1 MEILFTQV
9 EPFIWFFGITT
20 IIIFL
25 ASKFTET
32 IKEKFKQGGISKR
45 NNAKEPDLDQQFD
58 SLIHNAPK
66 LYEEVTTEISK
77 QKEEGVTDEQMKSL
91 ISKQSMLRFAVDN
104 KEIINMIGKPLVSRL
119 LKVIKGVV

>member
-1 MEILFTQV
+1 MEILFSQI
-9 EPFIWFFGITT
+9 EPFIWFFGIAT
-20 IIIFL
+20 ITIFL

-32 IKEKFKQGGISKR
+32 IKEKFKQGGISKKQ
-45 NNAKEPDLDQQFD
+45 NAKDPDLDLQFQ
-58 SLIHNAPK
+58 SMLQNAPT
-66 LYEEVTTEISK
+66 LYEEVTNEISK
-77 QKEEGVTDEQMKSL
+77 QKEAGVSDEQMKSL